1 MAAEIPKGTPAELE
15 KHARSLVQN
24 DSSVCAPLF
33 VKLVEECNAALNAL
47 GIDVV
52 TYEWM
57 RSDELAG
64 IYHALGVSKAVD
76 ASHTWH
82 HWGLAT
88 DVISKSRGW
97 DVYPTRHSDG
107 TLHGG
112 DPKWYEP
119 VWRAYEAAGLALGEH
134 FHSIFDAPHVQW
146 GGMPSA
152 PTSDLIEIGNTNLLA
167 LWKAVGAC

>member
-1 MAAEIPKGTPAELE
+1 VAPEIPKGTPAELA
-15 KHARSLVQN
+15 KYARSLVQK
-24 DSSVCAPLF
+24 DISVLAPQMQTSIL
-33 VKLVEECNAALNAL
+33 ECNSALVAL
-47 GIDVV
+47 GIDVTV
-52 TYEWM
+52 YEAM
-57 RSDELAG
+57 RSDELAV
-64 IYHALGVSKAVD
+64 IYNALGVSRAKD

-82 HWGLAT
+82 HWGLAV

-119 VWRAYEAAGLALGEH
+119 VWRAYDAAGLTLGKN
-134 FHSIFDAPHVQW
+134 FRSIFDAPHVQW
-146 GGMPSA
+146 GGCPAS
-152 PTSDLIEIGNTNLLA
+152 PTADLIEIGNTSLLA